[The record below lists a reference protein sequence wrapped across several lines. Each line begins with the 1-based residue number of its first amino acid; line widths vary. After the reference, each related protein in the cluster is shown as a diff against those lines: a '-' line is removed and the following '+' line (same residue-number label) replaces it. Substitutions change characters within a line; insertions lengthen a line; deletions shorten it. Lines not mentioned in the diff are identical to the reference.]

1 MEYLIIAFKS
11 RAHTVKFYNF
21 ISAIGIASQIVNTP
35 KQAGVGCGLS
45 VKAKKDNLTHLKRAL
60 YMANLSTF
68 AGIFLVKE
76 VGGSLFIK
84 AVF

>member
-1 MEYLIIAFKS
+1 MEYLIVSFKS

-21 ISAIGIASQIVNTP
+21 LSLSGIVSQIVNTP

-45 VKAKKDNLTHLKRAL
+45 IKVKKDNLLVIKRAVF
-60 YMANLSTF
+60 MANLSTF

-76 VGGSLFIK
+76 VGGSLFVK
-84 AVF
+84 PVF